1 MKIRYTIVDCSVGK
15 LLVGATERGICA
27 IKLASSTAH
36 LKAALRREYPSAKIV
51 SDTKGLQRWASA
63 LLQYFQGQR
72 SRLDPPVDIQGTA
85 FQRRVWEELQ
95 KIPYGQTRSYSEIA
109 QAIGRPKAVRAVARA
124 CAANPVLILIPC
136 HRVIRKDG
144 TLGGYSSGIA
154 RKRALL
160 MLESLAQQTTL

>member
-1 MKIRYTIVDCSVGK
+1 
-15 LLVGATERGICA
+15 
-27 IKLASSTAH
+27 
-36 LKAALRREYPSAKIV
+36 
-51 SDTKGLQRWASA
+51 
-63 LLQYFQGQR
+63 
-72 SRLDPPVDIQGTA
+72 VDIQGTA
-85 FQRRVWEELQ
+85 FQQRVWQELQ

-124 CAANPVLILIPC
+124 CAANPVPILIPC

-160 MLESLAQQTTL
+160 MRERAL